1 MKKNRQNKKIA
12 LLLHVAR
19 KQAIGVYNTFAFSQ
33 EEEGVYDSV
42 IAKFDA
48 YCNPKKN
55 ETYERYVVNSRK
67 QLAGKS
73 VEHFVTDLKLKAQTC
88 QVDVL
93 RDRIILGVSSQR
105 VRERLLREDDLN
117 LEKAIKVCQA
127 AEATEKQISALTG
140 PGRDTSREVS
150 VNYCATTTRSKR
162 SKYLNLRPVLA
173 LGSVGRVTRTVRTAI
188 SAGRVVTTRVCA
200 DRHSRHQN
208 HVITC
213 HVMSMN
219 KLSCLSVWWQQEV
232 RVVNVGRSVYEL
244 KTRRLTSSW
253 TLAQM

>member
-1 MKKNRQNKKIA
+1 MTKNRQNKKIA

-19 KQAIGVYNTFAFSQ
+19 KQAIEVYNTFAFSQ

-88 QVDVL
+88 QFDVL

-127 AEATEKQISALTG
+127 AEATEKHISALTG

-162 SKYLNLRPVLA
+162 NKYLNLRPGTRKC
-173 LGSVGRVTRTVRTAI
+173 GSCDTYGKNCNKCGKSGHYA
-188 SAGRVVTTRVCA
+188 RVCRSSSQA
-200 DRHSRHQN
+200 SKPCHYVSRD
-208 HVITC
+208 
-213 HVMSMN
+213 
-219 KLSCLSVWWQQEV
+219 E
-232 RVVNVGRSVYEL
+232 YE
-244 KTRRLTSSW
+244 
-253 TLAQM
+253 